1 MMESNLGSCQ
11 FESGAEGAT
20 RYSTRHTYDSPAR
33 WGGFDLCTVKQ
44 GPLFR
49 VAYFGMYML
58 VQVMR
63 QAGVDV
69 DTAMTS
75 PDGEGNDELLR
86 SSLTVEGW
94 EAKPQECREIA
105 RKLSEHTPTSYLG
118 FNEYLEWKLCTL
130 SVVEM
135 EIIEAF
141 IDYCEFASSLGGF
154 SAHGWDKRPWQKIP

>member
-1 MMESNLGSCQ
+1 MMESNLGSYQ
-11 FESGAEGAT
+11 FDGGAKGAT
-20 RYSTRHTYDSPAR
+20 TYAKHTSDSPAR
-33 WGGFDLCTVKQ
+33 WGGFDLYTVKQ
-44 GPLFR
+44 SPLFR

-63 QAGVDV
+63 QAGIDV
-69 DTAMTS
+69 DTAMTP
-75 PDGEGNDELLR
+75 PDGEGDPLLF
-86 SSLTVEGW
+86 SCLSVEGW

-118 FNEYLEWKLCTL
+118 FNEDPKWQLCTL

-141 IDYCEFASSLGGF
+141 IDYCEFASTLGGF
-154 SAHGWDKRPWQKIP
+154 SALGWDKRPWQKIP